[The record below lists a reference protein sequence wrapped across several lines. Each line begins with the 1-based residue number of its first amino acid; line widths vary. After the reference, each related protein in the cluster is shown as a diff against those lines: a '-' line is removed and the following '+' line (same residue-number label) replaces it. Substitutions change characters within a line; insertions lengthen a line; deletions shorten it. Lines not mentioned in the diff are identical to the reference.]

1 MMEHFSSGHFSHLL
15 IWILE
20 TEGEKYKFWPGRRPA
35 GGQGGWVSPEVQQV
49 GADDSAVVRQ
59 DVSSTRRFKG
69 SSALEILYSFG
80 FSTGQHIL
88 LAYPARRSPGRE
100 TKRFSFS
107 FL

>member
-1 MMEHFSSGHFSHLL
+1 MRNTNSGRGDVLRRDA
-15 IWILE
+15 
-20 TEGEKYKFWPGRRPA
+20 GR
-35 GGQGGWVSPEVQQV
+35 GGSVSPEVQQV

-69 SSALEILYSFG
+69 NSALEIIYSFG
-80 FSTGQHIL
+80 FSTRQHIL

-100 TKRFSFS
+100 TKPFSFS